1 VIRIEWEH
9 EVLEID
15 CDRENIDIAAPG
27 MTDQVKKL
35 IGRKNFDRLRL
46 RTKLFTKEYDKQFRL
61 LSIEPFFV
69 DVRLAVLPDNVMLV
83 DQYSLKTGAI
93 VQIYKRLNGVGYIYN
108 LKIPEMNVSWNDLF
122 MLHESML
129 QFKEEGAS
137 DNEYIKRWYQNF
149 GILEHLLMDDTV
161 LELNINP
168 PAYKTSMRIVHSK
181 YQECTSNIYPSD
193 EFLNYLAT
201 RLKISTGRPLNRA
214 QPQLDGEIT
223 VDNVRARVAA
233 IINPFSIFGTGYSI
247 RKHREHPWTLPLFM
261 KKKALNGWFA
271 GLMSLVIA
279 HGRSFL
285 TAGPRGS
292 GKTSLLGSLL
302 LEILPKYRI
311 ITIEDTE
318 ELPVLDYKR
327 LGYDILPLKVRSAL
341 LKEGLEM
348 PFDTGL
354 RTSLRLGDSALIV
367 GEVRSKEATVL
378 YEAMRVGA
386 MSNVVAG
393 TIHADSPYGVYD
405 RVVNDLGV
413 PKGSFKVTDLIII
426 QNLIKT
432 KSGLGRERRVM
443 SVTEVLKDWEDEPK
457 FQDLLVYNPK
467 TDQLEPTPELL
478 NGKSN
483 TLQMILRNTQ
493 GYRDY
498 SDVLRDLVLRGWAKE
513 TLTAMAGDH
522 EELLEAPIVAEAN
535 IAYTHLLD
543 TEDPFKDPQAEQ
555 EFKDRFAETLKRI
568 VQDALAQTDK
578 QKRDD
583 DSLED
588 S

>member
-1 VIRIEWEH
+1 
-9 EVLEID
+9 
-15 CDRENIDIAAPG
+15 
-27 MTDQVKKL
+27 MTDQVRAF
-35 IGRKNFDRLRL
+35 IGHREFDRLRL
-46 RTKLFTKEYDKQFRL
+46 KAKLFTKEYDRQFKL

-69 DVRLAVLPDNVMLV
+69 DVRLSVLPENVMLV
-83 DQYSLKTGAI
+83 DQYSLKTGAV
-93 VQIYKRLNGVGYIYN
+93 VQIYKKLSGTGYIYN
-108 LKIPEMNVSWNDLF
+108 MKIPEMNVSFNDLF
-122 MLHESML
+122 DLYDDMARFRDDGVSTN
-129 QFKEEGAS
+129 A
-137 DNEYIKRWYQNF
+137 YIKRWYQNF
-149 GILEHLLMDDTV
+149 GILEHLLSDEMI
-161 LELNINP
+161 LEININP
-168 PAYKTSMRIVHSK
+168 PAYKTSMRIVHAK

-193 EFLNYLAT
+193 DFLNYLAT

-214 QPQLDGEIT
+214 QPQLDGEIK
-223 VDNVRARVAA
+223 VDNIRARVAA
-233 IINPFSIFGTGYSI
+233 IIDPFSMFGTGYSI

-261 KKKALNGWFA
+261 RHNALNGWFS

-292 GKTSLLGSLL
+292 GKTSLLGSLI

-311 ITIEDTE
+311 ITIEDTA

-341 LKEGLEM
+341 LKDGMEM

-393 TIHADSPYGVYD
+393 TIHADTPYGVYD

-432 KSGLGRERRVM
+432 PSGLGRQRRVL
-443 SVTEVLKDWEDEPK
+443 SVTEVLKEWEDQPV
-457 FQDLLVYNPK
+457 FQELLVYNPQ
-467 TDQLEPTPELL
+467 TDQLEPTAHLL
-478 NGKSN
+478 EGRSVTIK
-483 TLQMILRNTQ
+483 MILKNTQ
-493 GYRDY
+493 GYKGYD
-498 SDVLRDLVLRGWAKE
+498 DVLRDIALRGWAKD
-513 TLTAMAGDH
+513 LLVKTAGEKED
-522 EELLEAPIVAEAN
+522 LLEAPIVADANTLFTKLMDQLEPLSSPENEGLFRDEYRKQLQAILREA
-535 IAYTHLLD
+535 
-543 TEDPFKDPQAEQ
+543 
-555 EFKDRFAETLKRI
+555 I
-568 VQDALAQTDK
+568 VQTDTRK
-578 QKRDD
+578 AAEE
-583 DSLED
+583 SEYVED
-588 S
+588 T

>member
-1 VIRIEWEH
+1 
-9 EVLEID
+9 
-15 CDRENIDIAAPG
+15 
-27 MTDQVKKL
+27 MTDEV
-35 IGRKNFDRLRL
+35 RKVVGKREFDRLRL
-46 RTKLFTKEYDKQFRL
+46 KSKLFTKEYDRSFKL

-83 DQYSLKTGAI
+83 DQYTIKTGAI
-93 VQIYKRLNGVGYIYN
+93 IQIYRKLNGTGHIYN
-108 LKIPEMNVSWNDLF
+108 IKIPEMNIAFSDLF
-122 MLHESML
+122 DLYDEMLK
-129 QFKEEGAS
+129 FKDDGQTQ
-137 DNEYIKRWYQNF
+137 NEFIKRWYQNF
-149 GILEHLLMDDTV
+149 GILEHLLCDDQV
-161 LELNINP
+161 LEINVNP
-168 PAYKTSMRIVHSK
+168 PAYKTSMRIVHNK

-214 QPQLDGEIT
+214 QPQLDGEIH
-223 VDNVRARVAA
+223 VENNRARVAA

-247 RKHREHPWTLPLFM
+247 RKHREHPWTVPLFM
-261 KKKALNGWFA
+261 SKKACNAWFA
-271 GLMSLVIA
+271 GLMALVIA

-292 GKTSLLGSLL
+292 GKTSLLGSLM

-432 KSGLGRERRVM
+432 TSGLGRQRRVIQ
-443 SVTEVLKDWEDEPK
+443 VTEVLKDWEDQPV
-457 FQDLLVYNPK
+457 FQDLLVYNPA
-467 TDQLEPTPELL
+467 TDQLEPTAHLL
-478 NGKSN
+478 EGRSVV
-483 TLQMILRNTQ
+483 LQTIMHNTQ
-493 GYRDY
+493 GYKGY
-498 SDVLRDLVLRGWAKE
+498 EDVLRDLTLRGWAKE
-513 TLTAMAGDH
+513 VLIKMANGR
-522 EELLEAPIVAEAN
+522 EGLLEAAVVADAN
-535 IAYTHLLD
+535 ILFTKLMDQIDPIKSQENETKFREAYVEQLQHILD
-543 TEDPFKDPQAEQ
+543 EAMLQAE
-555 EFKDRFAETLKRI
+555 ERKRKEESEEI
-568 VQDALAQTDK
+568 
-578 QKRDD
+578 
-583 DSLED
+583 ED
-588 S
+588 T